1 MQIAKLIL
9 SLQRVQNRTRAKDTK
24 KGAIVQILKLK
35 EDERKYRD
43 KGMGNQRLQGK
54 SRLMTDRVRFAYDP
68 EEGIVFAAPEE
79 YVKGLI
85 YKLMVCD
92 GVKRRPNIY
101 ELNK

>member
-1 MQIAKLIL
+1 
-9 SLQRVQNRTRAKDTK
+9 
-24 KGAIVQILKLK
+24 
-35 EDERKYRD
+35 
-43 KGMGNQRLQGK
+43 
-54 SRLMTDRVRFAYDP
+54 MTDRVRFAYDP